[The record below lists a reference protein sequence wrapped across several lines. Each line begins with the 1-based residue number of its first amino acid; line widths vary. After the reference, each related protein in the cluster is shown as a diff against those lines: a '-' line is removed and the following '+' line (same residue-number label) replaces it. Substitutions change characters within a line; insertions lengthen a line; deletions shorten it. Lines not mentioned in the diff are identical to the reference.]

1 MMCCSLGNR
10 LVQPSSDRE
19 KGSPNSSCRQRS
31 GASRRHKQLL
41 PARLRTSRSSCT
53 CASCS
58 RRSRSSR
65 APTTRAESAPSGIR
79 TVYSYSGSTIALSSV
94 SRKVMDYTRTSVNVR
109 VLLELVEI
117 RHVRADSSAWRTCRR
132 CSPARTPIAR
142 R

>member
-1 MMCCSLGNR
+1 MCCSLGIR

-79 TVYSYSGSTIALSSV
+79 TVYSYSGSTLALSSV
-94 SRKVMDYTRTSVNVR
+94 SQKVMNYTRTSVNM
-109 VLLELVEI
+109 LLALVDI